1 MTTQPIATRPVT
13 QQATPLAVIA
23 QWLGAQSTSTVPVTG
38 ISLSTDRLLPG
49 DLYAALPGTRTHG
62 ANFASR
68 ALEAGAVGVLTDAE
82 GARVLSY
89 AGVEVPVVVV
99 PEPRQV
105 LGLIADR
112 LYGHPARALTLIG
125 VTGTQGKT
133 TTTRLLEGGLAGSG
147 TASAVIGTVGTRIK
161 GCEVKTSLTTP
172 EAPDLHALFAVMV
185 ESGVQACAMEVSSHA
200 LVLGRVDQ
208 VKFDVACFL
217 NLGRDHLDF
226 HRDVDEYFAAK
237 ATLFT
242 PERAVRALVNIDD
255 EHGRMLADRALIP
268 TATFGVETEG
278 DWHARDLR
286 LDPSGTDFVV
296 VGPGVEFTARVPMAG
311 GFNVL
316 NALCAIAAAGEAGF
330 DPQAVATAIS
340 HTHGVPGRL
349 ESVHAGQAWSAIVD
363 YAHKPDAVQ
372 AALQALRPVTEG
384 KLIVV
389 LGAGGDRDHG
399 KRPLMAAIA
408 AANADVVI
416 ITDDNPRT
424 EDPATIRAELLAG
437 VPSDTRAQVV
447 EIGDRREAIA
457 HAVSLAQGSD
467 TVLVAGK
474 GHESGQEINGVLH
487 PFDDRI
493 VLGEEIGKRL

>member
-1 MTTQPIATRPVT
+1 
-13 QQATPLAVIA
+13 
-23 QWLGAQSTSTVPVTG
+23 
-38 ISLSTDRLLPG
+38 
-49 DLYAALPGTRTHG
+49 
-62 ANFASR
+62 
-68 ALEAGAVGVLTDAE
+68 
-82 GARVLSY
+82 
-89 AGVEVPVVVV
+89 
-99 PEPRQV
+99 
-105 LGLIADR
+105 
-112 LYGHPARALTLIG
+112 
-125 VTGTQGKT
+125 
-133 TTTRLLEGGLAGSG
+133 
-147 TASAVIGTVGTRIK
+147 
-161 GCEVKTSLTTP
+161 
-172 EAPDLHALFAVMV
+172 
-185 ESGVQACAMEVSSHA
+185 
-200 LVLGRVDQ
+200 
-208 VKFDVACFL
+208 
-217 NLGRDHLDF
+217 
-226 HRDVDEYFAAK
+226 
-237 ATLFT
+237 
-242 PERAVRALVNIDD
+242 
-255 EHGRMLADRALIP
+255 
-268 TATFGVETEG
+268 
-278 DWHARDLR
+278 
-286 LDPSGTDFVV
+286 
-296 VGPGVEFTARVPMAG
+296 MAG